1 MVCGG
6 QFKVVDSATSGSA
19 WYGREAANLM
29 LPFTGFLCKDLLL
42 TVFSTLDVDLC
53 NRLGLIAKPMPT
65 QTQGCPFTF
74 YRLTPVSKPVSKRL
88 VLGIMG
94 RQDETYEHVNP

>member
-1 MVCGG
+1 
-6 QFKVVDSATSGSA
+6 
-19 WYGREAANLM
+19 M
-29 LPFTGFLCKDLLL
+29 LIKQLISLLE
-42 TVFSTLDVDLC
+42 VFS
-53 NRLGLIAKPMPT
+53 NFIGH
-65 QTQGCPFTF
+65 F